1 MKKMKNA
8 FYIIVGGLMIIFSL
22 KSIIIDGSEEYA
34 KIIGLLIFGLIF
46 IYPSLKKDSKT
57 ASENFIEESNIK
69 APIWWKRLIG
79 FLIDFIIISFVYTAT
94 ILIIADQFNVRLDKL
109 YNGLVLFSP
118 FYIFYYS
125 LQEYL
130 YQTTI
135 GKSIV
140 KLKVVS
146 VKSDE
151 KPTFFQILTRSLSR
165 LVFFIDVWFFFFKRP
180 TGLHDIVSKTIV
192 INKK

>member
-57 ASENFIEESNIK
+57 ASENFIEESDIK

-180 TGLHDIVSKTIV
+180 KGLHDIVSKTIV